1 MYRRSAPL
9 NRQRIEA
16 KREQDDGFCEVE
28 SYTAAPAAADDSF
41 CIGATVNGDMQP
53 LPA

>member
-1 MYRRSAPL
+1 MARLR
-9 NRQRIEA
+9 NA
-16 KREQDDGFCEVE
+16 KREQDDGLCEVE

-41 CIGATVNGDMQP
+41 CIGATVNGDTQP

>member
-1 MYRRSAPL
+1 MRWRC
-9 NRQRIEA
+9 
-16 KREQDDGFCEVE
+16 KREQDDGLCEVE
-28 SYTAAPAAADDSF
+28 SYTSAPAAADDSF